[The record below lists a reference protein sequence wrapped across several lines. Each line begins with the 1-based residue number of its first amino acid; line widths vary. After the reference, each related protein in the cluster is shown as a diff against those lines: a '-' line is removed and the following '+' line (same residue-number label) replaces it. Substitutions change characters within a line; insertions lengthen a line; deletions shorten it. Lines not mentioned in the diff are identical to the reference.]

1 MKAREKAMGQQRN
14 ETEGESVQAI
24 DHGGNLARASMLFP
38 QAPQPWIDLSTG
50 INAHSY
56 PHSAIPATAFSRLP
70 EPAALERLKA
80 VAAIAY
86 GVPTPANLAAAPGTH
101 ILLPLII
108 EATFGSLP
116 VKNRRAV
123 ILSPTYA
130 EHARL
135 ARHAGFEVVEAGDFD
150 ALEAADL
157 AIVVNPNN
165 PDGRLIPPEKLLGLS
180 RKLAAKRGLLLVDE
194 AFMEVIEPD
203 ASVASQVHP
212 GLIVLRSFGK
222 FYGLA
227 GLRLGFAVAPP
238 AIADQLGVRLGPW
251 AIPGPTL
258 HAGLEALADRDWQD
272 AMRSQLKSEAERLD
286 TLLVSAGVQVAG
298 GTSLFRFV
306 VDPRAQALFRHLG
319 EEGIL
324 VRRFAE
330 RPDCLRIGLP
340 QVDEWNRLET
350 VLCTENWQS

>member
-1 MKAREKAMGQQRN
+1 MDQQRDVI
-14 ETEGESVQAI
+14 ESKGGQAI
-24 DHGGNLARASMLFP
+24 DHGGNLARASTLFP

-50 INAHSY
+50 INPHSY

-70 EPAALERLKA
+70 EPSALARLRD
-80 VAAIAY
+80 VAAFAY
-86 GVPTPANLAAAPGTH
+86 GAPSAAHLAAAPGTH

-108 EATFGSLP
+108 EARFGSLP
-116 VKNRRAV
+116 VQGRRAA

-135 ARHAGFEVVEAGDFD
+135 ARHAGFEVVETGEFD
-150 ALEAADL
+150 VLAEADL

-165 PDGRLIPPEKLLGLS
+165 PDGRLVTPSDLLALS
-180 RKLAAKRGLLLVDE
+180 QHLAAKGGLLLVDE
-194 AFMEVIEPD
+194 AFMEVIEPH
-203 ASVASQVHP
+203 ASVASAVHE
-212 GLIVLRSFGK
+212 GLVVLRSFGK

-238 AIADQLGVRLGPW
+238 AIADQLAIRLGPW

-272 AMRSQLKSEAERLD
+272 AMQGQLKQEAGRLD
-286 TLLVSAGVQVAG
+286 ALLSSAGLQVSG
-298 GTSLFRFV
+298 GTSLFRYV
-306 VDPRAQALFRHLG
+306 IDSRAPALFRHLG
-319 EEGIL
+319 EAGIL

-330 RPDCLRIGLP
+330 RPNCLRIGLP
-340 QVDEWNRLET
+340 QFEEWKRLET
-350 VLCTENWQS
+350 ALCTENWQS